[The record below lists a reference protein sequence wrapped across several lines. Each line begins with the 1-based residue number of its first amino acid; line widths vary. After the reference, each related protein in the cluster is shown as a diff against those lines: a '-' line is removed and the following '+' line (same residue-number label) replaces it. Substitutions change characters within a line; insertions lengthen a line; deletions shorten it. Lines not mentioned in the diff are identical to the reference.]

1 MLGGHPVTPVA
12 VAPSSTPT
20 DYRPH
25 PVTHGVLRL
34 TPTTEA
40 VKAARDYVGGLLAL
54 HDWPGDVVERAVV
67 VVSELATNAVRH
79 AGTEWELRCTVDDV
93 AHVEV
98 LDGDGTALPTLRDP
112 EPGRPGGMG
121 LHLVTAFAS
130 TWGVDGTPGGKTV
143 WCTLDAGVRR

>member
-1 MLGGHPVTPVA
+1 MTSAA
-12 VAPSSTPT
+12 VATSNNIT
-20 DYRPH
+20 DYLPH

-34 TPTTEA
+34 SPTTEA

-79 AGTEWELRCTVDDV
+79 AGTEWELRCTVADV

-98 LDGDGTALPTLRDP
+98 LDGDATALPALRDP
-112 EPGRPGGMG
+112 EPGQPGGMG

-143 WCTLDAGVRR
+143 WCTLDPRPRRVS